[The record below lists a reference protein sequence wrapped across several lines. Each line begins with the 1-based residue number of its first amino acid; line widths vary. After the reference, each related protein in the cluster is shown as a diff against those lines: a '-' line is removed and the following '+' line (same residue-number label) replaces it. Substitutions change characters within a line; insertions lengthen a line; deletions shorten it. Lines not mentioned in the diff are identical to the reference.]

1 MGRKIQFLI
10 KRIFDLAF
18 SAILLIF
25 SLPFFA
31 AAVAVIKICSP
42 EAPVI
47 YRQQRVGLCG
57 REFTIFKL
65 RTMTEQRDEN
75 GVLLPD
81 EQRLRRWGRIIRKTN
96 LDEIPQVFNIFLNQM
111 SLIGPRPLLKKEMRV
126 LSEDEQKIRQS
137 VLPGITGWEAVNE
150 SRAHTRRKKALYDLY
165 YVKHW
170 SLWLDIKIFFMT
182 AALIFG
188 FGRPDD
194 SLRAPKIEDEP

>member
-31 AAVAVIKICSP
+31 AAAAVIKICSP

-81 EQRLRRWGRIIRKTN
+81 KQRLRRWGRIIRKTN

-150 SRAHTRRKKALYDLY
+150 SRAHKQNKKALYDLY